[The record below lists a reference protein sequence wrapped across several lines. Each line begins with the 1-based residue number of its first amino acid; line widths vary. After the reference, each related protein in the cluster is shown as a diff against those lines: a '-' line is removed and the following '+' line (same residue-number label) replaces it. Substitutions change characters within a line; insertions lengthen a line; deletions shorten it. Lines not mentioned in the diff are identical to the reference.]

1 MNRMEV
7 LETLKTM
14 IVENLEHT
22 LPDEVHES
30 DRIYED
36 LGIDSI
42 MVLQLVVY
50 LEEEFHVEVPEEDVD
65 PAVFGTIGSLI
76 TFIEQLQAAKT
87 A

>member
-1 MNRMEV
+1 MSRIEV
-7 LETLKTM
+7 LEKLKAM

-50 LEEEFHVEVPEEDVD
+50 MEEEFHVEVPEEDVD
-65 PAVFGTIGSLI
+65 PAVFETMGSLI
-76 TFIEQLQAAKT
+76 TFIEELQAGQT